1 MHAVVVVLILLV
13 PLHFV
18 GGIIMMIDFLRPF
31 LPKLS
36 ILTVGEHFVSM
47 IGHVRRYR
55 PLSSHGVVLTGRH
68 GLDVFP
74 LVGGN
79 VTEHIV
85 E

>member
-1 MHAVVVVLILLV
+1 MAVLV

-18 GGIIMMIDFLRPF
+18 GGSIIIDSLGPF

-36 ILTVGEHFVSM
+36 LLNVGEQIFSTVR
-47 IGHVRRYR
+47 HVRRYH
-55 PLSSHGVVLTGRH
+55 PWSQKGIVLTGRH